1 MFHGLPA
8 REEYSS
14 GPPGTAG
21 ESRAVVSDRLIRGQV
36 VEAVGGVYRVRTT
49 DGGTVEA
56 SLRGRIKHV
65 GKRDRVVI
73 GDYVDVGNASGEAPV
88 IEAALPRRTSLSR
101 RSSRSR
107 FAKVVAANLDRLLV
121 VASVADPPPSRSVI
135 DRMLVMGEAG
145 GMECRIVLNK
155 VDLAGGG
162 ALAGD
167 LGAAYRKAGYQVV
180 STSVVT
186 GEGIDAFRT
195 LIHSGSSVL
204 AGPSGVG
211 KSALLNAVEPGLA
224 LRTQAVGRR
233 SRAGRHTT
241 VSSRL
246 ITLAGGGRVADT
258 PGFSDAGPGGV
269 PVRDLGRCFPD
280 FRPYLGDCQF
290 NDCVHIH
297 EPGCAVLSAVEEGRI
312 EHARHKSYRT
322 ILAEL

>member
-1 MFHGLPA
+1 M
-8 REEYSS
+8 SN
-14 GPPGTAG
+14 
-21 ESRAVVSDRLIRGQV
+21 RLTRGQV
-36 VEAVGGVYRVRTT
+36 VETVGGVYRVRT
-49 DGGTVEA
+49 DAGTVAA

-73 GDYVDVGNASGEAPV
+73 GDHVDIEDAFGEAPV
-88 IEAALPRRTSLSR
+88 IVAALPRRTRLSR

-121 VASVADPPPSRSVI
+121 VASVADPPPSRTVI

-145 GMECRIVLNK
+145 GMECWVVLNK
-155 VDLAGGG
+155 VELAGGL
-162 ALAGD
+162 ALAD
-167 LGAAYRKAGYQVV
+167 ELGAVYRKAGYPVV
-180 STSVVT
+180 ATSVTT
-186 GEGIDAFRT
+186 GEGVDAFRA
-195 LIHSGSSVL
+195 LIQSGSSVL

-211 KSALLNAVEPGLA
+211 KSSLLNAVEPGLS

-246 ITLAGGGRVADT
+246 IALAGGGRVADT

-269 PVRDLGRCFPD
+269 AARDLGRCFPD
-280 FRPYLGDCQF
+280 FRPCLDRCRF

-297 EPGCAVLSAVEEGRI
+297 EPGCAVLSAVAEGRI
-312 EHARHKSYRT
+312 DRARHESYRT